1 MFWSHIAC
9 ATRRAAFG
17 HAGAKSQS
25 KYVATLPWER
35 WTRRILEW
43 NIRSPWE
50 RGRPPHT
57 LETALQ
63 KRIAEVAAYDHWMR
77 TLFNFRRM
85 IRCVVSAPDRICW
98 GDPWHEIVHIWIQRV
113 REVVG
118 ACHTKTWAG
127 TCASEHGKYACHT
140 MNFPHERWVRRMLH
154 WAKRASIR
162 MATACE
168 KGGQETK
175 HMGHK
180 N

>member
-1 MFWSHIAC
+1 MQAQSH
-9 ATRRAAFG
+9 
-17 HAGAKSQS
+17 SQS
-25 KYVATLPWER
+25 MLQPCPRNVGPAGFWNGTSDHHGNEDGLPTLWKQRCKKEKFCLR
-35 WTRRILEW
+35 KGVDGW
-43 NIRSPWE
+43 
-50 RGRPPHT
+50 
-57 LETALQ
+57 
-63 KRIAEVAAYDHWMR
+63 IAEVAAYDHWMR
-77 TLFNFRRM
+77 TVFNFRRM
-85 IRCVVSAPDRICW
+85 IRCVVSAPDGICW

>member
-25 KYVATLPWER
+25 KCVATLPSER

-63 KRIAEVAAYDHWMR
+63 KKKNCLRKGVDGWIAEVAAYDHWMR
-77 TLFNFRRM
+77 TLFNFRCV
-85 IRCVVSAPDRICW
+85 IRCVVSAPDGICW

-113 REVVG
+113 REGVG

-127 TCASEHGKYACHT
+127 TCASEHGKYALPYHE
-140 MNFPHERWVRRMLH
+140 FPARTLGTPN
-154 WAKRASIR
+154 
-162 MATACE
+162 ATLGKTSE
-168 KGGQETK
+168 
-175 HMGHK
+175 H
-180 N
+180 